1 MGPKK
6 RKLGGEKPLFKP
18 RRTKI
23 AFLLVDGLALD
34 LIILRTERLP
44 ALR

>member
-1 MGPKK
+1 MSPQK
-6 RKLGGEKPLFKP
+6 RELGRGEPLFKP

-23 AFLLVDGLALD
+23 AFLLVDNLALD
-34 LIILRTERLP
+34 QWI